1 MKIKRVKIQLAARA
15 TYWEETHGAA
25 KPDYFVNVCLMVE
38 LNFSTVVA
46 DGVCLEQALVTG

>member
-1 MKIKRVKIQLAARA
+1 MKIQLAARA